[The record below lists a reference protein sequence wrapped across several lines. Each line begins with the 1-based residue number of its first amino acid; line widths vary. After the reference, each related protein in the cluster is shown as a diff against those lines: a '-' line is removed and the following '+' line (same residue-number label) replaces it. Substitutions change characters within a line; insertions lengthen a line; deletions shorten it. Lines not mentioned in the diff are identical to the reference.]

1 MIKSSEKQVFI
12 IAEIGQAHDG
22 SLGIMHSLIEASA
35 KLGVNGIKF
44 QVHIADAESTLDE
57 PFRINFSYE
66 DQTRFDYWRR
76 MQFTPNQWRGIKQK
90 CDQLNVEF
98 MASAFSTEAV
108 DLLEKLQIKRYK
120 VGSGDLNNILLID
133 KIIKTGKEILLST
146 GMANNQE
153 IEFVINRIKEAGNK
167 LTLFQ
172 CTSNYPTNAEEV
184 NLQVIKTFKEKYKC
198 EVGLSDHSGEIYAAL
213 GAVALGADVIEVHV
227 TFSKDMFGPDSMSS
241 LNFEQL
247 ENLVKGIRFLEKAR
261 IGDFNT
267 KVDKDFKKLKQ
278 TFGRSLYLKKD
289 LKINQTINLEDIEAK
304 KPADLGVNSS
314 EYEKFL
320 GKKALRNLDKGILLK
335 FEDFI

>member
-1 MIKSSEKQVFI
+1 M
-12 IAEIGQAHDG
+12 
-22 SLGIMHSLIEASA
+22 
-35 KLGVNGIKF
+35 
-44 QVHIADAESTLDE
+44 
-57 PFRINFSYE
+57 
-66 DQTRFDYWRR
+66 
-76 MQFTPNQWRGIKQK
+76 
-90 CDQLNVEF
+90 
-98 MASAFSTEAV
+98 
-108 DLLEKLQIKRYK
+108 
-120 VGSGDLNNILLID
+120 
-133 KIIKTGKEILLST
+133 
-146 GMANNQE
+146 
-153 IEFVINRIKEAGNK
+153 
-167 LTLFQ
+167 
-172 CTSNYPTNAEEV
+172 
-184 NLQVIKTFKEKYKC
+184 
-198 EVGLSDHSGEIYAAL
+198 
-213 GAVALGADVIEVHV
+213 GADVIEVHV